1 MEIAITAARSP
12 QWHEA
17 RDFARESYRA
27 MYGALTAPEP
37 DIFVTVRERAD
48 GPVIACAGLSNAE
61 QGTFFSE
68 HYLKAR
74 IEDAL
79 TAVSPDPVRR
89 GEVVEVGPL
98 AGAGGAGQE
107 LIRLLPI
114 IAWCQGKRFILAT
127 VTDRVRDLMSR
138 LHVPFVPLAP
148 ADPAW
153 MDTGERRTWG
163 TYYDHTPTTG
173 AVPLDNIGQLINSS
187 TGRYS
192 FSDLVVRTPVPLTE
206 AVSGAHA

>member
-17 RDFARESYRA
+17 RDFARENYRA

-37 DIFVTVRERAD
+37 DLFVTVRESAD
-48 GPVIACAGLSNAE
+48 GPVLACAGLSNAE
-61 QGTFFSE
+61 RGAFFSE
-68 HYLKAR
+68 NYLGAR
-74 IEDAL
+74 VEDAL
-79 TAVSPDPVRR
+79 AGLSPDPVRR

-98 AGAGGAGQE
+98 AGTGGAGKE

-127 VTDRVRDLMSR
+127 VTDQVRGLMSR

-153 MDTGERRTWG
+153 MDAVERRRWG
-163 TYYDHTPTTG
+163 TYYERTPTAG
-173 AVPLDNIGQLINSS
+173 AVPLDDIGRLINSS

-192 FSDLVVRTPVPLTE
+192 FGDLVVRTPVPLTE
-206 AVSGAHA
+206 AVAGAHA